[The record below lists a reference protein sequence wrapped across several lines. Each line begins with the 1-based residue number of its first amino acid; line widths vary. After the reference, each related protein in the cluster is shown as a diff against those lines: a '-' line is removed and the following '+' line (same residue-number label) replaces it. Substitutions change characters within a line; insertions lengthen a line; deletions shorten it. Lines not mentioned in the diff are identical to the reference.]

1 MDPRERIALWVALI
15 VLLVFVLVRS
25 TSSFVGPQMSFVDLA
40 EFDTLPAD
48 LKKLYYE
55 SMVNGVAK
63 EAGKKVS
70 EMWTSLT
77 PAQKETAKKQAA
89 DQAKMVIEQIKS
101 GKGGV
106 MVMPP
111 TQNVMAPQV
120 DYAVKKGYTEPMKME
135 PQVDYAMKT
144 GYTEPMKMIGT
155 PAPNMEY
162 AKKMEPRV
170 DYAKGVVEPMKMG
183 PQVDYAKGFAEPMKM
198 GTKVDNA
205 KGFMDPMKMGTK
217 VDNAKGFAEPMKM
230 GAPGTIVKNMFGGP
244 ATRVEPQ
251 VAYAKGF
258 M

>member
-40 EFDTLPAD
+40 EFDTLPTD
-48 LKKLYYE
+48 LKKLYYD

-70 EMWTSLT
+70 EMWAALT
-77 PAQKETAKKQAA
+77 PEQKEAAKKQAD
-89 DQAKMVIEQIKS
+89 DQAKMVIDQIKS

-111 TQNVMAPQV
+111 AQGKIADAPAPQANEF
-120 DYAVKKGYTEPMKME
+120 YNPKPI
-135 PQVDYAMKT
+135 Q
-144 GYTEPMKMIGT
+144 MIGT

-162 AKKMEPRV
+162 A
-170 DYAKGVVEPMKMG
+170 MKMA
-183 PQVDYAKGFAEPMKM
+183 PQVDYAKGFTEPMNM
-198 GTKVDNA
+198 GTKVDYS

-217 VDNAKGFAEPMKM
+217 VDYSKGFMEPMKM
-230 GAPGTIVKNMFGGP
+230 GPQEFGMKMGLAPGQMQGKI
-244 ATRVEPQ
+244 A
-251 VAYAKGF
+251 A
-258 M
+258 